1 MQRHQVRTSG
11 GNIEIEQSEDKVNLN
26 VPKNENELTR
36 DEARQLGERL
46 VNMSQGKGESGGQSG
61 GSKSPTRSSDQA

>member
-11 GNIEIEQSEDKVNLN
+11 GNIEIEQDNEGKVNLN
-26 VPKNENELTR
+26 VPRNENQLTR

-46 VNMSQGKGESGGQSG
+46 MNMSGGEEKGGGQSG
-61 GSKSPTRSSDQA
+61 GSKSPTRSDRA